1 MDTFR
6 DPKQGPVTNP
16 PLPSSK
22 QDFIEIYKEIV
33 PSGNPTLFAELL
45 FNMFDTDNSGSLD
58 FEEFITAMSLT
69 SKGDTDTK
77 LAWAFKLYDQ
87 DGNGSICKEEMMK
100 MIEATD
106 AMNNMCDGTACN
118 NKNLDFCKKSARERT
133 DAIFEKLDTD
143 GNGNLDMDE
152 FILGCKQD
160 GSLIQILSI
169 FNEMAT

>member
-1 MDTFR
+1 
-6 DPKQGPVTNP
+6 
-16 PLPSSK
+16 
-22 QDFIEIYKEIV
+22 
-33 PSGNPTLFAELL
+33 
-45 FNMFDTDNSGSLD
+45 
-58 FEEFITAMSLT
+58 
-69 SKGDTDTK
+69 
-77 LAWAFKLYDQ
+77 
-87 DGNGSICKEEMMK
+87 MK